1 MNKSIVISITGL
13 GYVGLPAAVAFAKK
27 YDVLAFDFDLERIE
41 ELKSGVDHTLEVSSE
56 ELQNAKRIQ
65 YTTDPKDISI
75 ANIHFIVVPTPIN
88 DANEPDLRMLIGAT
102 RTVAK
107 YLKQDDI
114 VIYESSV
121 YPGATEEACV
131 PILEAESGLI
141 FNKEF
146 SVGYS
151 PERINPGDKKH
162 VFNNT
167 NKVVSASNVKA
178 LDIVAGLYE
187 SVIDAKIHRAP
198 NIKVAETS
206 KIIENTQRDLNI
218 ALMNELAHICHRLDI
233 DTGDVLA
240 AAGTKWNFLPFT
252 PGLVGGHCIGVDP
265 YYLTHRAERT
275 GYNPEVILAGRRIND
290 EMGRYIAQDVVRH
303 FMKNHM
309 AAPRVTVLGISF
321 KENVPD
327 IRNTRVIEI
336 VRELQSYGV
345 QVQISDPLALPH
357 NVHDLYKIE
366 LTPFNEL
373 ERADGVILAVAHDIY
388 VKGGWDMILGL
399 LDTEC
404 PFVSDVKCV
413 LDREAK
419 PENITLWR
427 TQR

>member
-1 MNKSIVISITGL
+1 M
-13 GYVGLPAAVAFAKK
+13 
-27 YDVLAFDFDLERIE
+27 E
-41 ELKSGVDHTLEVSSE
+41 
-56 ELQNAKRIQ
+56 
-65 YTTDPKDISI
+65 
-75 ANIHFIVVPTPIN
+75 
-88 DANEPDLRMLIGAT
+88 
-102 RTVAK
+102 
-107 YLKQDDI
+107 
-114 VIYESSV
+114 
-121 YPGATEEACV
+121 
-131 PILEAESGLI
+131 
-141 FNKEF
+141 
-146 SVGYS
+146 
-151 PERINPGDKKH
+151 
-162 VFNNT
+162 
-167 NKVVSASNVKA
+167 
-178 LDIVAGLYE
+178 
-187 SVIDAKIHRAP
+187 
-198 NIKVAETS
+198 
-206 KIIENTQRDLNI
+206 
-218 ALMNELAHICHRLDI
+218 
-233 DTGDVLA
+233 
-240 AAGTKWNFLPFT
+240 FLPFT

-345 QVQISDPLALPH
+345 RVQISDPLALPH

-419 PENITLWR
+419 PEKITLWR
-427 TQR
+427 T